1 MRRFAARTIFKGSA
15 LALGAIAVLCAC
27 SSGEA
32 PAAAGG
38 AGGGAGAAAAA
49 ARKPHPAA
57 SLVSPD
63 MVSAAASAGS
73 LPAPVQVKF
82 ELKSRPGAGQP
93 LDIDL
98 VIVPSTGSVDQVS
111 GQVEAGEGLELAA
124 GGQIPPMDRPPQG
137 IPIVHSI
144 KVLPTREGI
153 FTLNAVLKLDSAGQ
167 SSSQTFSI
175 PVIVGGGLPE
185 PQKPAAAAGAKRAPG
200 SP

>member
-1 MRRFAARTIFKGSA
+1 MRRFAASTIFKGSA

-38 AGGGAGAAAAA
+38 AGGGAAAAA

-144 KVLPTREGI
+144 KVLPKKDGI

-175 PVIVGGGLPE
+175 PVIVGGGLSE